1 LKYKKVLSEFYTPF
15 LKQVKE
21 KQKLDKATTLE
32 KADDKYRCPKCGST
46 MIVKL
51 GRGGKFLSCDRYP
64 DCDGALTITGLEIKK
79 DEPIGIDPETNLPI
93 FTMIGR
99 FGPYVQLGEMPP
111 KVKGKK
117 QVKPKMGSIPKDV
130 DPTTVDVKMA
140 LRYLSVPRT
149 LGQDSKTGA
158 DITANNGRFG
168 PYVACDGNFR
178 SIKPPLNV
186 FDITLDDAITLLA
199 QEKKPRGFQK
209 KVKVETK

>member
-1 LKYKKVLSEFYTPF
+1 
-15 LKQVKE
+15 
-21 KQKLDKATTLE
+21 
-32 KADDKYRCPKCGST
+32 